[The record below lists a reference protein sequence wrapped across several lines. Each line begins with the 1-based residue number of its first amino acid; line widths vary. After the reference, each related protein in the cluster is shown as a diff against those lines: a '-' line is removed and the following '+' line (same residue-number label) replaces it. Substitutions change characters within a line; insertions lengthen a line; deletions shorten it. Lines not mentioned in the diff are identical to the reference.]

1 MRLQGLENFP
11 EELVELVGAVSG
23 KPHQEPLQM
32 THEASGRAAEGNIRA
47 WTFKKAL

>member
-32 THEASGRAAEGNIRA
+32 THEASGRNIRA